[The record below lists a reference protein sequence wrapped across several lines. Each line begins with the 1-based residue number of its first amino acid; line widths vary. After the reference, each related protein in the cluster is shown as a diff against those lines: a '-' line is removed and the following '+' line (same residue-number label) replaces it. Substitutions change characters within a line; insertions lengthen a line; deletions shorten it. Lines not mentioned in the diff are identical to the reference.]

1 MLVAKQH
8 KTYLCSECGASFA
21 RWSGRCPNCDQW
33 DTLEEVIPE
42 PGGARDRLGTTAE
55 GHAVKLDEI
64 QMEHHGRISS
74 GIAELDRVLGG
85 GILPGSTVL
94 LGGDPGIGKS
104 TIMLQALGQITG
116 DDVRCLYVTC
126 EESLSQI
133 KIRAA
138 RLALSGSPVLVA
150 SETSL
155 DAICGLLVTREPQ
168 VAVVDSVQMVHTDQL
183 DSPMGS
189 LSQLKAC
196 AAELIQLAKQLGCA
210 LFLIGHVTKQG
221 AIAGPK
227 ALEHM
232 VDTVLYFESEG
243 FQSMRILRAA
253 KNRFGSVNEIGVFE
267 MTEDG
272 LRDVQNPS
280 ALFLA
285 ERDAG
290 ESGSVVTATIEGNR
304 ALMVEIQALVAPSAY
319 GTPERKA
326 SGIDYRR
333 FSMLLC
339 VLERRAGLNV
349 AACDAFVN
357 VAGGVRVLEPAA
369 DLPVALAIASS
380 SRDVAFPADAVA
392 IGEVGLAGE
401 VRAVGHI
408 DKRLK
413 EAQKLG
419 FKRAFIPT
427 GNASAASHVSISAQ
441 PVRHLRDAI
450 KLFQQR

>member
-1 MLVAKQH
+1 MAKQR
-8 KTYLCSECGASFA
+8 KTYVCTECGGSFP

-33 DTLEEVIPE
+33 NTLEEVISAPAQ
-42 PGGARDRLGTTAE
+42 ARDLLGTVAE
-55 GHAVKLDEI
+55 GQAVELNEI
-64 QMEHHGRISS
+64 QMEHLGRIGS
-74 GIAELDRVLGG
+74 GIPELDRALGG

-104 TIMLQALGQITG
+104 TIMLQALGQIAG

-133 KIRAA
+133 KLRAA
-138 RLALSGSPVLVA
+138 RLALTGSPMLVA

-155 DAICGLLVTREPQ
+155 EAICGLLAAREPQ
-168 VAVVDSVQMVHTDQL
+168 VAVVDSVQMVNTDRL

-196 AAELIQLAKQLGCA
+196 AAELIRLAKQQGCA

-232 VDTVLYFESEG
+232 VDTVLYFESER

-267 MTEDG
+267 MTEEG
-272 LRDVQNPS
+272 LRDVPNPS

-304 ALMVEIQALVAPSAY
+304 ALMVEIQALVAPSVY

-333 FSMLLC
+333 FSMLMAG
-339 VLERRAGLNV
+339 LERRAGLSV
-349 AACDAFVN
+349 AASDAFVN
-357 VAGGVRVLEPAA
+357 VAGGVRVPEPAA

-380 SRDVAFPADAVA
+380 SRDVPFPADAVA
-392 IGEVGLAGE
+392 FGEVGLAGE
-401 VRAVGHI
+401 VRAVGHV

-419 FKRAFIPT
+419 FERAFIPA
-427 GNASAASHVSISAQ
+427 GNMSAASHLSISAH
-441 PVRHLRDAI
+441 PVRHLREVI
-450 KLFQQR
+450 KLLQQG